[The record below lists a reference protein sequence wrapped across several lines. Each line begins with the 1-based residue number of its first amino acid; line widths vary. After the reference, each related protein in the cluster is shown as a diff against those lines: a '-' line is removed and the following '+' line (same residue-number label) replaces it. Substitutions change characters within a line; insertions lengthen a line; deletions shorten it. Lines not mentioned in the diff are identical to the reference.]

1 VLARIWCEVLNLTQV
16 GIHDN
21 FFELGGHSL
30 LATQVISRVRNIFQV
45 EITVRALFEES
56 TVADLAKC
64 VDEALREDK
73 YLAATPIVPV
83 ARAQQLP
90 LSFAQ
95 ERLWFLGELD
105 PGSVVYNIPTVLW
118 LDGALDVAALRSGLE
133 EVVRR
138 HEALRT
144 RFETIAGRPV
154 QVIEPVT
161 SVEMPFID
169 LSTAPQREPEVMRL
183 CREEARRPFDLGRE
197 LMLRARLFRLEPG
210 RHALFLNLHH
220 IAADAWSVGVLLRE
234 LGSLYEAFC
243 QGRPSALGDLPI
255 QYADFAVWQRDWL
268 QGEVLEKQLGYWKTQ
283 LAGAPALLELPTD
296 RSRPARQSYR
306 GATETAVFPS
316 SLLKAVKALS
326 QQEGAS
332 LFMTLLA
339 AFQTLLSRYTGQE
352 DITVG
357 SPIAG
362 RNRMELE
369 ELIGFFLN
377 TLVLRGDLSGN
388 PTFRELL
395 RRIKEVTLGAY
406 GHQDLPFEKLQPIM
420 PGHVYIRQHV
430 SHADAAGR
438 TGLELG
444 RDIFCDLQI

>member
-1 VLARIWCEVLNLTQV
+1 MLP
-16 GIHDN
+16 
-21 FFELGGHSL
+21 
-30 LATQVISRVRNIFQV
+30 
-45 EITVRALFEES
+45 
-56 TVADLAKC
+56 DLAKC
-64 VDEALREDK
+64 IDFYCRYALRCTTGAVVSAD
-73 YLAATPIVPV
+73 APISIV
-83 ARAQQLP
+83 RASYTKAGVKLLEACDDSTFP
-90 LSFAQ
+90 CRISALSFAQ
-95 ERLWFLGELD
+95 ERLWFLESWILGVLF
-105 PGSVVYNIPTVLW
+105 TTFRWLLW

-144 RFETIAGRPV
+144 RFETVADRPV
-154 QVIEPVT
+154 QVIEPVS
-161 SVEMPFID
+161 SVEMPFVD
-169 LSTAPQREPEVMRL
+169 LSDCGAKREAEVMRL
-183 CREEARRPFDLGRE
+183 CERGGATSFRSGRD
-197 LMLRARLFRLEPG
+197 LMLRARLFRLEPE

-220 IAADAWSVGVLLRE
+220 IAADGWSVGVLLRE

-243 QGRPSALGDLPI
+243 KGQASPLGELPI
-255 QYADFAVWQRDWL
+255 QYADFAAWQRDWL

-339 AFQTLLSRYTGQE
+339 AFQTLLSRYSGQE

-369 ELIGFFLN
+369 GLIGFFVN

-395 RRIKEVTLGAY
+395 RRMKEVTLGAY
-406 GHQDLPFEKLQPIM
+406 AHQDLPFEKLVEELQPERNLSYHPLFQVMFTLEDMSAM
-420 PGHVYIRQHV
+420 PAQLGGLGLNLEWISSATSKFDLIDVRERRG
-430 SHADAAGR
+430 GR
-438 TGLELG
+438 AEG
-444 RDIFCDLQI
+444 